1 MTHVST
7 VVEPYFILLSFPLM
21 LSVVLSSRPTT
32 YRVFVTMLQMTL
44 FGEIETTLGEDTK
57 DPTTRWNSER
67 IGRED

>member
-7 VVEPYFILLSFPLM
+7 VVEPCFILLSFPLM

-44 FGEIETTLGEDTK
+44 FGEIPRGLNT
-57 DPTTRWNSER
+57 
-67 IGRED
+67 GRKTYGFS